1 MSQTP
6 TAPGKFGSVGR
17 FHRPNPY
24 GGSSVTGVMSMPFG
38 SQTNT
43 NSAAP
48 NSARKTPHSRQGSS
62 ADPGSESETLT
73 TVSSD
78 NFAARL
84 IDIAKVTPRYK

>member
-6 TAPGKFGSVGR
+6 TAPGKFGSGR
-17 FHRPNPY
+17 FQRPNPY

-38 SQTNT
+38 SQNNT
-43 NSAAP
+43 NNTAP

-73 TVSSD
+73 TGSND
-78 NFAARL
+78 NFSARL
-84 IDIAKVTPRYK
+84 VEITKVRAQYY